1 MEGFTMY
8 NKRDEKGNRYGRLVV
23 IKESPERSGGHV
35 CWRCKCDCGNS
46 VTVDG
51 NSLRRGGTVS
61 CGCYRGESRKE
72 RRLPKPAGR
81 KAAVKKSVAKPAG
94 KKAAVKKSVAK
105 PASRK
110 AAAKKSVARP
120 VRKKAVAKKSG
131 STRVYR
137 RK

>member
-1 MEGFTMY
+1 MY

-94 KKAAVKKSVAK
+94 KKAA
-105 PASRK
+105 
-110 AAAKKSVARP
+110 AKKSVARP

>member
-94 KKAAVKKSVAK
+94 KKAA
-105 PASRK
+105 
-110 AAAKKSVARP
+110 AKKSVGRP
-120 VRKKAVAKKSG
+120 ERKKAVAKKSG